1 MTHRLL
7 AAIFAICLASIAG
20 AQSSIQSVFPTVF
33 PKSILLVDPDLLLR
47 ESDLGKALL
56 QIIDDKSAARV
67 DENRII
73 AAELE
78 AEEANL
84 TELRPT
90 LDPAEFQALSDAFDE
105 KVQAIREEQIAKDVA
120 LQREAEQVPPK
131 FITIAA
137 PILNQ
142 LLQKYQ
148 AGAIIDRR
156 ATVLYNTD
164 LDVTAEAIDLLDQ
177 TFAEN
182 PDILEEK

>member
-33 PKSILLVDPDLLLR
+33 PKSVLLIDPDMFLR
-47 ESDLGKALL
+47 GSELGQVLL
-56 QIIDDKSAARV
+56 QSIDDQSAARV
-67 DENRII
+67 DENKAI

-78 AEEANL
+78 AEEARL

-90 LDPAEFQALSDAFDE
+90 IDPAEFLILSNAFDG
-105 KVQAIREEQIAKDVA
+105 KVQTIRDEQIAKDVA
-120 LQREAEQVPPK
+120 LQREAERVSPR
-131 FITIAA
+131 FIAIAA

-142 LLQKYQ
+142 LLIKYQ

-164 LDVTAEAIDLLDQ
+164 LDITAEAITLLNQ